1 MVWQPLPPGS
11 KAADVWL
18 NFVDD
23 PDTKY
28 FFLEGAVRSSKTFG
42 SILAWCD
49 WVENF
54 APPGPLIMMGN
65 TRETLIQNVI
75 DPLIDL
81 IGPDL
86 AVLNRGVGTLTLF
99 GRPIYLFGAP
109 NIAAMRK
116 LQGKG
121 AVGAYCDE
129 APTYPK
135 DVWQMLGTRS
145 AAEGIKIIATM
156 NPDSPMHWM
165 KRDYLDRL
173 PEVNGKS
180 WHFTLDDNP
189 FLSQKVKDELK
200 SQYTGLWKLRY
211 IDGLWVA
218 AEGSIYDMFTEQD
231 HVISD
236 LPTTY
241 SRVVTGI
248 DFGISSVTAYLSV
261 GLAADGPYKGKWIVF
276 KEYYYDAEKKQ
287 RQKTTSELSKDLS
300 EHLKRPGGRWYP
312 ESIEVDPSATP
323 LKVQLRRDGF
333 TSLKDADNEVKAGIM
348 DVGNALAN
356 GHLLIHDSCTNLL
369 TQLPGYVWDSKAQD
383 YGEDKPVKQ
392 NDHALDALRYACRR
406 IFKRRF

>member
-1 MVWQPLPPGS
+1 MTWKPLPKES
-11 KAADVWL
+11 KAAKVWL
-18 NFVDD
+18 DFVDD

-28 FFLEGAVRSSKTFG
+28 FLLEGAVRSSKTFG

-81 IGPDL
+81 VGSSAI
-86 AVLNRGVGTLTLF
+86 LNRGVGTLTLF
-99 GRPIYLFGAP
+99 GRTIYLFGAP

-145 AAEGIKIIATM
+145 AADGIKIIATM

-165 KRDYLDRL
+165 KREYLDRL
-173 PEVNGKS
+173 GEVNGKS
-180 WHFTLDDNP
+180 WHFSLDDNP
-189 FLSQKVKDELK
+189 FLSEKVKNELK

-218 AEGSIYDMFTEQD
+218 AEGSIYDMFRAET
-231 HVISD
+231 HVTRH

-241 SRVVTGI
+241 SRVVVGI
-248 DFGISSVTAYLSV
+248 DFGISSVTSYLSI
-261 GLAADGPYKGKWIVF
+261 GQAADGPDKGKWVVF
-276 KEYYYDAEKKQ
+276 KEFYYDAEKKQ
-287 RQKTTSELSKDLS
+287 RQKTTAELSKDLIT
-300 EHLKRPGGRWYP
+300 HLKRNGGRWFP
-312 ESIEVDPSATP
+312 ESIEVDPSASP
-323 LKVQLRRDGF
+323 LKVQLKRDGL
-333 TSLKDADNEVKAGIM
+333 SPVKDADNDVKAGIM
-348 DVGNALAN
+348 DVANAFAN
-356 GHLLIHDSCTNLL
+356 GNLLIHESCENLL
-369 TQLPGYVWDSKAQD
+369 TELPGYVWDSKAQEH
-383 YGEDKPVKQ
+383 GEDKPVKQ

>member
-1 MVWQPLPPGS
+1 MTWKPLPPTS
-11 KAADVWL
+11 KAAEVWL
-18 NFVDD
+18 AFVDD

-75 DPLIDL
+75 NPLMEL
-81 IGPDL
+81 VGPQ
-86 AVLNRGVGTLTLF
+86 AVLNRGVGTLNLF
-99 GRPIYLFGAP
+99 GREIYLFGAP

-145 AAEGIKIIATM
+145 AADGIKIIATM
-156 NPDSPMHWM
+156 NPDSPRHWM
-165 KRDYLDRL
+165 KVDYLDRL
-173 PEVNGKS
+173 KEVNGRS

-189 FLSQKVKDELK
+189 FLSEKVKSELK
-200 SQYTGLWKLRY
+200 AQYTGLWKLRY

-218 AEGSIYDMFTEQD
+218 AEGSIYDMFNEQD

-248 DFGISSVTAYLSV
+248 DFGISSVTAYLSL
-261 GLAADGPYKGKWIVF
+261 GLAADGPHQGKWIVF

-287 RQKTTSELSKDLS
+287 RQKTTSDLSKDLI
-300 EHLKRPGGRWYP
+300 EHLSRPGGRWYP

-356 GHLLIHDSCTNLL
+356 GYLLIHESCNNLL
-369 TQLPGYVWDSKAQD
+369 TEMPGYVWDSKAQD
-383 YGEDKPVKQ
+383 HGEDKPVKQ

-406 IFKRRF
+406 IFKRRFL